1 MEVRIGQL
9 EVITQGAGKKGRLHD
24 FLSRL
29 FREKPLG
36 AAGLIIVIV
45 FLFVGIFANVLA
57 PHGMNNNNLRHRLE
71 GPSVQFPLGTDH
83 FGRDQLSRIIYGAR
97 ISMIVGLASSALAVF
112 VATILGLISG
122 YWGGKFD
129 ILLQRFVDAI
139 MCFPFLF
146 LVLTLMSLLGP
157 GLIQIIIVL
166 GVPWGIAN
174 IRTIRGTVMSV
185 KENEYV
191 VAAKSLGCSTWRI
204 LWRHILPQ
212 LWATIIV
219 LFTITVGG
227 AIVSEATV
235 SFLGYGIPPPQP
247 SWGGM
252 LSWEGKRYMA
262 RAPLLAIFPGLCLA
276 IVVYGVNMFGDAMR
290 DLLDP
295 RLRDN

>member
-1 MEVRIGQL
+1 MEVRTGQL
-9 EVITQGAGKKGRLHD
+9 EVTALGAGKKGRLQE

-166 GVPWGIAN
+166 GIPWGIAN
-174 IRTIRGTVMSV
+174 IRTIRGTVMSI

-262 RAPLLAIFPGLCLA
+262 RAPLLAVFPGLCLA

>member
-1 MEVRIGQL
+1 M
-9 EVITQGAGKKGRLHD
+9 
-24 FLSRL
+24 
-29 FREKPLG
+29 
-36 AAGLIIVIV
+36 GLIIVVV
-45 FLFVGIFANVLA
+45 FLFVGIFANFLA
-57 PHGMNNNNLRHRLE
+57 PHGMLDHNLRHRFE
-71 GPSVQFPLGTDH
+71 GPSAQFPLGTDQ

-97 ISMIVGLASSALAVF
+97 ISMIVGLAASAIAVA

-122 YWGGKFD
+122 YWGGTFD

-174 IRTIRGTVMSV
+174 IRTIRGVVMSV

-191 VAAKSLGCSTWRI
+191 VAARAVGCTTWTI
-204 LWRHILPQ
+204 LRRHILPQ
-212 LWATIIV
+212 LWAPIIV

-262 RAPLLAIFPGLCLA
+262 RAPLLAVFPGLCLA

-295 RLRDN
+295 RLKGGMGRFGSAKQLKKIMGRGK